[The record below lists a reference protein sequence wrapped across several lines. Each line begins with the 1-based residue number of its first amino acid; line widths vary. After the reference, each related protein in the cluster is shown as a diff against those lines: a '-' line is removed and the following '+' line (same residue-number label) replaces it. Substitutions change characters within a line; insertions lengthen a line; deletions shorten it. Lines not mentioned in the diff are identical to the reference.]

1 MQQAAKAE
9 AGKKRKA
16 DAQAAKAK
24 KAKPAKKHNPRVFFG
39 ESRKACLVHTAT
51 AVRGVVDGVRVCCDC
66 NQPRLPCISAQR
78 LPCFST
84 SPLYLSST
92 SPLSQLKHV
101 PIVKACHYGGCLP
114 RAACGATSQDVPPM
128 LVASSAWPHALPL
141 VAWSQNNVRRRP
153 TRPLYPFVELRPAN
167 SPRSTIHL
175 LQTSPLARST
185 RVAWSSS
192 WRTTWSRRRPRT
204 SARCAR
210 GRQG

>member
-1 MQQAAKAE
+1 MSDLTAFREKMVVVLAARKERRAAAKLHEQQMQQAAKAE

-84 SPLYLSST
+84 SPCISAPRLLVST
-92 SPLSQLKHV
+92 QARPHCKGLPLR
-101 PIVKACHYGGCLP
+101 G
-114 RAACGATSQDVPPM
+114 VPP
-128 LVASSAWPHALPL
+128 
-141 VAWSQNNVRRRP
+141 
-153 TRPLYPFVELRPAN
+153 
-167 SPRSTIHL
+167 
-175 LQTSPLARST
+175 
-185 RVAWSSS
+185 
-192 WRTTWSRRRPRT
+192 
-204 SARCAR
+204 
-210 GRQG
+210 